1 MRHLLKQI
9 PNLYM
14 LIPLAI
20 GTRLIAIIL
29 KFPGFPPG
37 WGGETAAIANSIA
50 TGNGFASPY
59 VAQTGPTALIPPV
72 YAYLLSIFYTLFG
85 PGSEMAGIAALGL
98 NVVLS
103 ALVLIPLF
111 VLTKRLFNQRA
122 ALAAVWVWAV
132 LPLSGYT
139 DALYIWN
146 TSLFTLALTTFLAF
160 TLSLEKEDLLAP
172 RVMVYGLFA
181 GFIVLIEP
189 VALIVVAVSFF
200 WLAYQKFPAN
210 NLVQFLV
217 IASLLPSAWI
227 ARNFIVFREPVF
239 IRSGFGL
246 ELSVGIR
253 DNEFT
258 SEKPSSL
265 PNRNPAELR
274 KFTQMG
280 ELSYVQSR
288 YEEAA
293 QWIKENPG
301 EYGTSVVK
309 RVIAYWTGHRVS
321 QIYLFYGRF
330 EEIKRI
336 FYTLPA
342 LGAILSLF
350 FLKKKDL
357 MLILPFLLLYPVV
370 YYVTHVELRYRLP
383 LEPLLYGV
391 AVGAVVS
398 QYESKWMARM
408 KSVTT
413 SISEGILRSVPD
425 LPLVSVIIPVFNGE
439 RFLRASLDSILAQ
452 SYPHLEVIVMDD
464 ASTDSTPAIVAS
476 FGDRVKYHRQER
488 NRGIYGNAN
497 DGIALAQGEYIAI
510 YHADDVYEP
519 EIVEREVAALTRF
532 PNAGAAF
539 CLDTFVDAEGK
550 PYGKLTIPPEVA
562 GGQPLPYPVILNA
575 LLTHKNK
582 FLVCPTS
589 MVRAEVYRDAGVYR
603 DAEFRNTSDLEM
615 WLRIARKYPLVIVEE
630 HLLRY
635 RHGHE
640 NSSRRYHHLR
650 TTAENYFRIM
660 DLYLEEGDRAFAT
673 LQALA
678 AYEAHRAQDN
688 LMIAVNHYIL
698 GERKQARSALRRVA
712 IKNLMG
718 SAQIQRMR
726 MLILWVVMRVLV
738 YLPQIHILA
747 DLLYKRWHVKSYGEN
762 RNQLAGG
769 I

>member
-1 MRHLLKQI
+1 MGYWLKSI
-9 PNLYM
+9 PNLP
-14 LIPLAI
+14 LIFSVAI
-20 GTRLIAIIL
+20 GARVIAIIL

-37 WGGETAAIANSIA
+37 WGGETAAVANSIA
-50 TGNGFASPY
+50 MGNGFASPY

-72 YAYLLSIFYTLFG
+72 YAYLLSVFFKLFG
-85 PGSEMAGIAALGL
+85 PGSETAGIAALGL

-103 ALVLIPLF
+103 ALVLCPLF
-111 VLTKRLFNQRA
+111 VLTKKLFNQRA

-160 TLSLEKEDLLAP
+160 TLSLEKYDFPPP
-172 RVMVYGLFA
+172 RVTIYALFA

-189 VALIVVAVSFF
+189 ISMIIVAVSLL
-200 WLAYQKFPAN
+200 WLAYQRFPAK

-217 IASLLPSAWI
+217 IASVLPCAWI
-227 ARNFIVFREPVF
+227 ARNSIVFREPVF

-253 DNEFT
+253 DNEF
-258 SEKPSSL
+258 ENDKPNSL
-265 PNRNPAELR
+265 PNRNPAELK

-280 ELSYVQSR
+280 EVGYVQSR
-288 YEEAA
+288 FDDAIL
-293 QWIKENPG
+293 WIMENPL
-301 EYGTSVVK
+301 EFGTNVVK
-309 RVIAYWTGHRVS
+309 RVVAYWTGHRVS
-321 QIYLFYGRF
+321 QIYLFYGRY

-342 LGAILSLF
+342 LGVILSLF

-357 MLILPFLLLYPVV
+357 LLIHPILLLYPVV

-383 LEPLLYGV
+383 LEPLLYSL
-391 AVGAVVS
+391 AIGAVVS
-398 QYESKWMARM
+398 LYELKRMARM

-413 SISEGILRSVPD
+413 SIRGGISPSQPD
-425 LPLVSVIIPVFNGE
+425 LPLVSIIVPVFNGE
-439 RFLRASLDSILAQ
+439 RFLRESLDSILAQ
-452 SYPHLEVIVMDD
+452 TYPRLEVIVMDD

-476 FGDRVKYHRQER
+476 YGDRVKYHRQER

-497 DGIALAQGEYIAI
+497 DGIALAQGELIAV
-510 YHADDVYEP
+510 YHADDIYEP
-519 EIVEREVAALTRF
+519 EMVEREVAMLQRF
-532 PNAGAAF
+532 PNSGAVF
-539 CLDTFVDAEGK
+539 CLDTFVDAKGI
-550 PYGKLTIPPEVA
+550 PYGRLTIPPEVT

-589 MVRAEVYRDAGVYR
+589 MVRAEVYRDVGVYR

-650 TTAENYFRIM
+650 TTAENYFGIM
-660 DLYLEEGDRAFAT
+660 DLYLQEGDRAMAT
-673 LQALA
+673 PQALA
-678 AYEAHRAQDN
+678 AYEAHRAQDH

-698 GERKQARSALRRVA
+698 GEREQARSALRRVSM
-712 IKNLMG
+712 KSLMG

-726 MLILWVVMRVLV
+726 MLILWAVMRVLV

-747 DLLYKRWHVKSYGEN
+747 DLFYKRWHVKTYGQN